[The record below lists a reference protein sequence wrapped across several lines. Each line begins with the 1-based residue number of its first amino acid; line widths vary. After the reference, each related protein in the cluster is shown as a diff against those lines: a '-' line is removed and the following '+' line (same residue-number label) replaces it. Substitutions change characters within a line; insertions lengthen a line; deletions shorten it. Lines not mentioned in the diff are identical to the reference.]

1 MNIIQNI
8 SLLLVPLVIVTIM
21 FFILL
26 TLILS
31 FPYAKA
37 SLPLFGKTITIDIG
51 HGGKDPG
58 TVVNNILEKDIN
70 LKIGKY
76 LEKELIKKG
85 ANVILTRNGDYDLS
99 SPNSYRRKKS
109 DFDNRIKIINNSSA
123 SMYVSIHL
131 NYLEQ
136 ASYYGPQVFYNNITN
151 NNKKIANN
159 MQNILNKKLKTN
171 RKVKLIPEDTY
182 MYSRLNVPGVL
193 VECGFLSNYNEKTK
207 LMSKEYQQKIAKYI
221 SEGIVLSI

>member
-1 MNIIQNI
+1 MKKYCLK
-8 SLLLVPLVIVTIM
+8 LLTI
-21 FFILL
+21 FILL

-221 SEGIVLSI
+221 SEGIVISV

>member
-1 MNIIQNI
+1 MKKYCLKLLII
-8 SLLLVPLVIVTIM
+8 
-21 FFILL
+21 FILL

-136 ASYYGPQVFYNNITN
+136 ASYYGPQVFYNNINN

-171 RKVKLIPEDTY
+171 RKVKLIPEDIY

>member
-1 MNIIQNI
+1 MKKYCLKLLIIF
-8 SLLLVPLVIVTIM
+8 V
-21 FFILL
+21 LL

-136 ASYYGPQVFYNNITN
+136 ASYYGPQVFYNNINN

>member
-1 MNIIQNI
+1 MKKYCLKLLII
-8 SLLLVPLVIVTIM
+8 
-21 FFILL
+21 FILL

-136 ASYYGPQVFYNNITN
+136 ASYYGPQVFYNNITD

-221 SEGIVLSI
+221 SEGIVISV

>member
-1 MNIIQNI
+1 MKKYCLKLLIIF
-8 SLLLVPLVIVTIM
+8 V
-21 FFILL
+21 LL

-31 FPYAKA
+31 FPYSKA
-37 SLPLFGKTITIDIG
+37 SLPLLGKSITIDIG

-136 ASYYGPQVFYNNITN
+136 ASYYGPQVFYNNINN

-171 RKVKLIPEDTY
+171 RKVKLIPEDIY

-221 SEGIVLSI
+221 SEGIVISV

>member
-1 MNIIQNI
+1 MKKYCLKLLIIF
-8 SLLLVPLVIVTIM
+8 V
-21 FFILL
+21 LL

-136 ASYYGPQVFYNNITN
+136 ASYYGPQVFYNNINN

-193 VECGFLSNYNEKTK
+193 VECGFLSNYNEKKK

>member
-1 MNIIQNI
+1 MKKYCLKLLII
-8 SLLLVPLVIVTIM
+8 
-21 FFILL
+21 FILL

-31 FPYAKA
+31 SPYAKA

-221 SEGIVLSI
+221 SEGIVISV

>member
-1 MNIIQNI
+1 MKKYCLKLLII
-8 SLLLVPLVIVTIM
+8 
-21 FFILL
+21 FILL

-193 VECGFLSNYNEKTK
+193 VECGFLYNYNEKTK

>member
-1 MNIIQNI
+1 MKKYCLK
-8 SLLLVPLVIVTIM
+8 LLTI
-21 FFILL
+21 FILL

-31 FPYAKA
+31 FPYANA

-221 SEGIVLSI
+221 SEGIVISV

>member
-1 MNIIQNI
+1 MKKYCLKLLIIF
-8 SLLLVPLVIVTIM
+8 V
-21 FFILL
+21 LL

-221 SEGIVLSI
+221 SEGIVISV

>member
-1 MNIIQNI
+1 MKKYCLKLLIIF
-8 SLLLVPLVIVTIM
+8 V
-21 FFILL
+21 LL

-131 NYLEQ
+131 NYLAQ

>member
-1 MNIIQNI
+1 MKKYCLKLLIIF
-8 SLLLVPLVIVTIM
+8 V
-21 FFILL
+21 LL

-136 ASYYGPQVFYNNITN
+136 ASYYGPQVFYNNINN

-182 MYSRLNVPGVL
+182 MYSRLNVTGVL

>member
-1 MNIIQNI
+1 MKKYCLKLLIIF
-8 SLLLVPLVIVTIM
+8 V
-21 FFILL
+21 LL

-182 MYSRLNVPGVL
+182 MYSRLNVPGVV

>member
-1 MNIIQNI
+1 MKKYCLKLLIIF
-8 SLLLVPLVIVTIM
+8 V
-21 FFILL
+21 LL

-76 LEKELIKKG
+76 LENELIKKG

-136 ASYYGPQVFYNNITN
+136 ASYYGPQVFYNNINN

>member
-1 MNIIQNI
+1 MKKYCLK
-8 SLLLVPLVIVTIM
+8 LLTI
-21 FFILL
+21 FILL

-193 VECGFLSNYNEKTK
+193 VECGFLSNYNEKIK
-207 LMSKEYQQKIAKYI
+207 LTSKEYQQKIAKYI

>member
-1 MNIIQNI
+1 MKKYCLKLLII
-8 SLLLVPLVIVTIM
+8 
-21 FFILL
+21 FILL

-171 RKVKLIPEDTY
+171 RKAKLIPEDTY
-182 MYSRLNVPGVL
+182 MYSRLNVPGIL

>member
-1 MNIIQNI
+1 MKKYCLKLLIIF
-8 SLLLVPLVIVTIM
+8 V
-21 FFILL
+21 LL

-136 ASYYGPQVFYNNITN
+136 ASYYGPQVFYNNINN

-182 MYSRLNVPGVL
+182 MYSRLNVPGIL